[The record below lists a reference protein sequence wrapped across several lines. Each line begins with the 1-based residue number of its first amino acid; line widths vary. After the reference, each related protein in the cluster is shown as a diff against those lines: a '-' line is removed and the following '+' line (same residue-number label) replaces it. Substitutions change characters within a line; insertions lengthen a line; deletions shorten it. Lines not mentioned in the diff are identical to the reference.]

1 MHLVKAAAFV
11 RRLTLNM
18 PYKFE
23 ETFEEGCQESA
34 VTDSLV
40 ALYGMILDGT
50 NIRGDPEFTNP
61 QLLMKLQRTNKIFS
75 LILLT
80 NTLT

>member
-1 MHLVKAAAFV
+1 MHLVRAAAFV

-18 PYKFE
+18 SYKFE
-23 ETFEEGCQESA
+23 GTFEEGCQESA
-34 VTDSLV
+34 VPDSLV

-50 NIRGDPEFTNP
+50 NILGDPGFTTT
-61 QLLMKLQRTNKIFS
+61 QFLMKLQRTNKIFS

-80 NTLT
+80 NTIT